1 MKTREIE
8 SKNENKTKSNYI
20 QQVENEVTWEESPG
34 RAGPP
39 NSHYAL
45 ED

>member
-8 SKNENKTKSNYI
+8 SKNEIKQNQKYI

-39 NSHYAL
+39 NPHYAL